1 MENQTS
7 FFSPQPTAK
16 ISNDITNG
24 PLAYRTR
31 PCEFSDY
38 EGQKHIFKRYPFLIE
53 ENCPSL
59 ILWGPPGTG
68 KTTLAYLL
76 ASKSKK
82 ELFKFNAVLGGVND
96 LKKIINQVI
105 ELKNNFKKES
115 IIFIDEI
122 HRFNKSQQ
130 DALLPFV
137 EKGEF
142 TFIGATTESPRSV
155 VNKALLSRVQSIRLN
170 SLSEGEVF
178 NILNRAIKKIEIEL
192 DKNILIFLSDYS
204 GGDARKALNFL
215 EIIFYKIKNN
225 PGTVITLDDVKPLI
239 LENARDYDKNK
250 DRHYDVISAFIK
262 SMRGSDPQAAVYWL
276 AVMIDGG
283 EDPIFIARRLVIF
296 AAEDIGN
303 ADPSALNLATS
314 AMTAVSNIGMPEAR
328 IILSQ
333 ATLYLASTLKSNASY
348 KAINKALEFI
358 KEKPTQ
364 NVPDYLKS
372 HPPKFGQSYK
382 YPHSFPNHF
391 VTQKYTM
398 EDIPDFYRP
407 TDIGKEKFIKER
419 LKNLWQ

>member
-76 ASKSKK
+76 ASRSKK